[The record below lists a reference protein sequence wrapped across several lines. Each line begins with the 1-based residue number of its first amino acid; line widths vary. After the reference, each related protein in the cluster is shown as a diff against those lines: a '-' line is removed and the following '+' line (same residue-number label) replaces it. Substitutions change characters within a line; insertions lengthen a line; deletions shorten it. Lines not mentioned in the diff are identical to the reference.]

1 VSKLSRVAVAAAAAA
16 AAWGIRSW
24 QQARQDRE
32 VWASA
37 TDGLPDEEPEIR

>member
-1 VSKLSRVAVAAAAAA
+1 MSKLSRVAVAAAAAA

-37 TDGLPDEEPEIR
+37 TDGLPDEEK

>member
-1 VSKLSRVAVAAAAAA
+1 MSTLSRVAVAAAAAA

-24 QQARQDRE
+24 QQAQQDRE

-37 TDGLPDEEPEIR
+37 TDGLPDEEK